1 LSDTQNGEIT
11 LEQIRFSLRIAI
23 EYGDTKL
30 LLNTLAGFH
39 PNGHNPQIVLSTL
52 RDLREE
58 SDYNLR
64 GDAEVWEGA
73 LKGFNLA
80 TGEVQQIVEQKRG
93 RNAPLFKHEPD
104 DDDESDPTDES
115 RLGLFLLKHYYLEA
129 RKTT

>member
-11 LEQIRFSLRIAI
+11 LEQIRFSTRIAI
-23 EYGDTKL
+23 EYGDKKL

-64 GDAEVWEGA
+64 GDAELWEEA
-73 LKGFNLA
+73 LIGFNRA
-80 TGEVQQIVEQKRG
+80 ITEVLEKEEEKKG
-93 RNAPLFKHEPD
+93 RNAPLFKH
-104 DDDESDPTDES
+104 
-115 RLGLFLLKHYYLEA
+115 
-129 RKTT
+129 